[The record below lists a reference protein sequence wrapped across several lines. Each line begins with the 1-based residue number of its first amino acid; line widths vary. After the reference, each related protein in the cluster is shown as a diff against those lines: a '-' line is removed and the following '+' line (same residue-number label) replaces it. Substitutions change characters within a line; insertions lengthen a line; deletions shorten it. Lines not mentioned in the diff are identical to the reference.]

1 MKYEFIVESVNISET
16 KGIQKHPVEEIECVE
31 NHGIQGDAHAGQWH
45 RQVSLLGGEAIDN
58 MRAKAGNLEIKHGA
72 FAENIVT
79 RGIDWT
85 VAKIGGQIAID
96 NVVMEVT
103 QIGKECHTGCAIS
116 RATGECIM
124 PKMGIF
130 ARVIKGGKIHAG
142 SNGNYGI

>member
-1 MKYEFIVESVNISET
+1 MKYEFNVESVNISET

-31 NHGIQGDAHAGQWH
+31 DHGIKGDAHAGKWH

-58 MRAKAGNLEIKHGA
+58 MRAKAGNLEIKHGD

-96 NVVMEVT
+96 DVVMEVT

-116 RATGECIM
+116 QAAGECIM

-130 ARVIKGGKIHAG
+130 AKVIKGGNIHAG
-142 SNGNYGI
+142 SNGNYSI